1 MDLKAQIKTAASKLG
16 FGLCGVT
23 TAGPPPHADEF
34 QRWIAEGRH
43 GEMGYM
49 ARRVERRTDL
59 QNILPGVK
67 SVIVAG
73 MNYLGESET
82 ADSPSPGLS
91 REGRGKMWEA
101 VSDGRLSSSSP
112 LAGEDKGEGS
122 RPNTGI
128 IARYARG
135 RDYHEFIGGKLE
147 ALSARLRELGGV
159 DVQTKWY
166 VDTGPVLERDLA
178 QRAGIGWIGKHT
190 NLISKQLGNWFF
202 LGEIL
207 TTLELEPDV
216 PEREYCGTCT
226 RCITACPTEAI
237 RAPYQLDA
245 RRCISYLTIE
255 LKDSIPVELRSLIG
269 NRIFGC
275 DDCLAV
281 CPWNRFAKTANT
293 MKLDRADLKN
303 PDLIE
308 LMSLTE
314 PQFRE
319 HFRGTPIER
328 IRRRGLLRNVA
339 VALGNSGDRHAL
351 PVLEK
356 AVTDTEPLVRE
367 HAAWAI
373 ERIRKSEA
381 L

>member
-1 MDLKAQIKTAASKLG
+1 MDLKAQIKTAARELG
-16 FGLCGVT
+16 FDLCGVT
-23 TAGPPPHADEF
+23 SAEPPAHAAEF
-34 QRWIAEGRH
+34 QRWIGAGHH

-67 SVIVAG
+67 SVIVVG
-73 MNYLGESET
+73 MNYGG
-82 ADSPSPGLS
+82 AAPVAARIAVDN
-91 REGRGKMWEA
+91 EGDHK
-101 VSDGRLSSSSP
+101 GRP
-112 LAGEDKGEGS
+112 Y
-122 RPNTGI
+122 GI
-128 IARYARG
+128 VARYARG
-135 RDYHEFIGGKLE
+135 QDYHEIIGEKLNQ
-147 ALSARLRELGGV
+147 LTARIHSFSGLGTHAPGHYG
-159 DVQTKWY
+159 THSIFY

-202 LGEIL
+202 LGEII
-207 TTLELEPDV
+207 TTLALTPDA
-216 PEREYCGTCT
+216 PEREYCGSCT

-255 LKDSIPVELRSLIG
+255 LKGSIPDELRPLIG
-269 NRIFGC
+269 KRIFGC

-281 CPWNRFAKTANT
+281 CPWNRFARTANT
-293 MKLDRADLKN
+293 MKLDRADLTN

-314 PQFRE
+314 NQFRAR
-319 HFRGTPIER
+319 FRGTPIAR
-328 IRRRGLLRNVA
+328 IKRRGLLRNVA
-339 VALGNSGDRHAL
+339 VALGNVGDKDAL

-356 AVTDTEPLVRE
+356 AASDSEPLVRE
-367 HAAWAI
+367 HATWAAA
-373 ERIRKSEA
+373 RIRHRFP
-381 L
+381 